1 MTAHNAT
8 NGSNTLAGIC
18 IRPIEHGDADQVA
31 ALLQSN
37 ASSRGGAL
45 FGEYPQEKVEAM
57 SFGEGAQAVVAVRGG
72 KVVGVLFGL
81 SLTSPHPPIITA
93 MLAAYPGGRDRYV
106 YGPVCIDASE
116 RGRGLLRSLYEA
128 LSLRFSGLEAV
139 LFIRDDNTASR
150 KAHKSLGMKP
160 VSRFSFDSHDYTV
173 FSDGPRPSAPA
184 RSALL

>member
-1 MTAHNAT
+1 MTGDNAT
-8 NGSNTLAGIC
+8 NGTNTPSGIC
-18 IRPIEHGDADQVA
+18 IRPIDRGDADQVA

-37 ASSRGGAL
+37 AASRGGAL

-116 RGRGLLRSLYEA
+116 RGRGLLRLLYDA
-128 LSLRFSGLEAV
+128 LRLRFSGLEAV
-139 LFIRDDNTASR
+139 LFIREDNTASR
-150 KAHKSLGMKP
+150 NAHESLGMKP
-160 VSRFSFDSHDYTV
+160 VSRFFFDSADYTV
-173 FSDGPRPSAPA
+173 FSDGPHPLAPA
-184 RSALL
+184 RPVLL